1 VRPAQ
6 FTVDLTQSGDF
17 FGDYAPVPPILT
29 LNDREREI
37 LSAVVRHFILTAT
50 PVGSRQLARKEHF
63 DLSPATIRNVMAD
76 LEEMGLLHHP
86 HTSAGRVPS
95 DLGYRLYVNDLMES
109 RDLSSEEREAIE
121 REYEGV
127 SQELDEI
134 MAVTARVLSSASKLL
149 AIVMVPALDDAILH
163 RIDLVR
169 VAESRVLVII
179 SLESGPVKT
188 IMVELEQSMAE
199 DQLRQL
205 SQLINSRLSG
215 LTLAQVR
222 SEIGER
228 ISSMELP
235 QHGLVRFFVDSAE
248 KLFTFSEHDDLKIGG
263 RAQVLAQPEFSEPK
277 SMRGIIEL
285 IEDKDIIVHL
295 LQSQFS
301 EDRVTISIGH
311 ENLDLRAKD
320 LSVLASVYRTP
331 KISGKLGVIGPTR
344 MDYSKLKSLVE
355 FTAQIITRHLEGGS
369 PLKHVS

>member
-1 VRPAQ
+1 VLADEKAMTDSFEPH
-6 FTVDLTQSGDF
+6 DKSHM
-17 FGDYAPVPPILT
+17 PSILS

-37 LSAVVRHFILTAT
+37 LSAVVRHFILTAM
-50 PVGSRQLARKEHF
+50 PVGSRQLSRKERL

-76 LEEMGLLHHP
+76 LEEMGLLNHP

-121 REYEGV
+121 REFEGV

-134 MAVTARVLSSASKLL
+134 MAVTARVLSSASRLL
-149 AIVMVPALDDAILH
+149 AIVMVPALDDAILN

-169 VAESRVLVII
+169 VAENRVLVII
-179 SLESGPVKT
+179 SLESGPVRT
-188 IMVELEQSMAE
+188 IMVELEQTMPE
-199 DQLRQL
+199 EQVRQIAH
-205 SQLINSRLSG
+205 QINVRLSG

-228 ISSMELP
+228 ISSINLP
-235 QHGLVRFFVDSAE
+235 QHSLVRFFVDSADR
-248 KLFTFSEHDDLKIGG
+248 LFTFPEHEDLKIGG

-277 SMRGIIEL
+277 TMRGIIEL

-295 LQSQFS
+295 LQSQAL
-301 EDRVTISIGH
+301 ENRVTISIGH
-311 ENLDLRAKD
+311 ENSDQRAKD
-320 LSVLASVYRTP
+320 LSVLASSYHTP

-355 FTAQIITRHLEGGS
+355 FTARIITRHLEGGS
-369 PLKHVS
+369 PFKP